1 MYSYLQTHKKYL
13 IHLPLIIYW
22 FILFIL
28 TSLPSSMAIAT
39 DVSDKI
45 NHFGAYGLLSVLLY
59 LNLYFQDKI
68 KLLNKFPATFTVLI
82 ASIYGLLDELHQ
94 MFVPGRSAEFL
105 DWLADFS
112 GSLVAVL
119 ISRYLI
125 RRFKQIE
132 NEKNKPKAGTF

>member
-1 MYSYLQTHKKYL
+1 
-13 IHLPLIIYW
+13 
-22 FILFIL
+22 
-28 TSLPSSMAIAT
+28 MAIAT

-132 NEKNKPKAGTF
+132 NEKNKSKAGTF